1 MPSDRR
7 FARSPGSRS
16 NGAAAEDPEPEG
28 EGASRSRPD
37 SLSTMSVSTPPRGE
51 DGGEAAGEND
61 GDGSPSAGGSASG
74 RPRTKLSHMTMDFLA
89 DVTKI
94 KRSERKT
101 TANNRIKQVRSLRLY
116 LAL

>member
-7 FARSPGSRS
+7 FSRSPGAGGSRA
-16 NGAAAEDPEPEG
+16 NGAAAEVDPEPEG
-28 EGASRSRPD
+28 EGASRSRPE
-37 SLSTMSVSTPPRGE
+37 SFSTMSVSTPPRGE
-51 DGGEAAGEND
+51 EGGEIQND
-61 GDGSPSAGGSASG
+61 DGSPSVSGSASG

-101 TANNRIKQVRSLRLY
+101 TANNRIKQVF
-116 LAL
+116 